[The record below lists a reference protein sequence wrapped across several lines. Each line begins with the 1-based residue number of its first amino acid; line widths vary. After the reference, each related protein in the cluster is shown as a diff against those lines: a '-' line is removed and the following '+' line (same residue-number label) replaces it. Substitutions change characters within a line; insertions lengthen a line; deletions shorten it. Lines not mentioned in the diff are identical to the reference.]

1 MLENTLQKTALFKNI
16 PETEITNLLKNTRYK
31 VSKFTKESL
40 IAHAG
45 DEINDMFILLEGTL
59 EGAMLDFSGNK
70 LKIEQLQGPML
81 IAAAFVYGKKNR
93 FPVNLLAKSDGSMLR
108 IEKKSFT
115 KLLLMESQLLINYMN
130 IISNKAQ
137 FLTEKITFLSFKTI
151 RQKLAFFL
159 LKQNQEVVEIKE
171 SQSALAE
178 LFGVTRPSLARSIG
192 ELTNMGILT
201 WDRKKVTI
209 HQPSELQNILME

>member
-1 MLENTLQKTALFKNI
+1 MMEQVLQKTMLFKGI
-16 PETEITNLLKNTRYK
+16 PESEIADILNGSRYR
-31 VSKFTKESL
+31 VTKFTKESL

-45 DEINDMFILLEGTL
+45 DPIEEMIILMDGTL
-59 EGAMLDFSGNK
+59 EGAMLDLAGNK
-70 LKIEQLQGPML
+70 LKIELLNGPML

-93 FPVNLLAKSDGSMLR
+93 FPVNLLAKTDGRLLR
-108 IEKKSFT
+108 IDKKSFT
-115 KLLLMESQLLINYMN
+115 QLLTTQSQLLINYLN

-159 LKQNQEVVEIKE
+159 LKRGQNEIELKE

-178 LFGVTRPSLARSIG
+178 LFGVTRPSLARTIG
-192 ELTNMGILT
+192 ELTSNNIIL
-201 WDRKKVTI
+201 WERKKVVI
-209 HQPSELQNILME
+209 LDLQALKDILME